1 MKTRQDLRWQVTRV
15 FAHFA
20 ADMEEM
26 FETDEWEKKGYV
38 YDESVDKVTILCEE
52 YFNFERESTTS
63 PIGDTG
69 RFAKMFDE
77 KTNNKLCY
85 GLYALIAVM
94 VVAWIIN
101 FILI

>member
-1 MKTRQDLRWQVTRV
+1 MKTRQDLRSEIHKALANFYQDLDFVKDGDR
-15 FAHFA
+15 A
-20 ADMEEM
+20 
-26 FETDEWEKKGYV
+26 G
-38 YDESVDKVTILCEE
+38 VDYIYSIHTTIITHKCEE